1 MLRDKF
7 KNYVR
12 DKLKKYV
19 KDYFKV
25 HQDVKLIA
33 VGGSVGKTTTKMAI
47 GTVLSADKR
56 IRLEENNHN
65 TDFSAPLAILGVKY
79 PENVNSA
86 MAWLKVFKACKKRI
100 KNPSDVDAII
110 QELGTD
116 HPGEMEYFA
125 SFLKPDY
132 GVLTGISPEHMEFFG
147 SLDNVAKEEM
157 TILNMSKMGLINQDD
172 VDARYANLL
181 TNKNVKGYG
190 MLSGVQYQLKIDSF
204 DIQKGY
210 SASVVGPDGV
220 NIAMDVNVFGRHS
233 LKALAAAITIA
244 KEMNVPTEHI
254 IQGVS
259 RMHPVPGRMQP
270 LRGYND
276 SILIDDTYNAS
287 PVSIR
292 EALRFLYEEINSP
305 QKIVILGDM
314 NEMGIE
320 SKKLHEDVGELM
332 DGNHIDWLVTVGEL
346 TRKYTA
352 PIAKERGVNVMSFD
366 SALSAGAF
374 AKSKIEK
381 GAVVLVKGSQNKIY
395 TEEAL
400 KLMLHD
406 IKDSQKLVRQS
417 ESWLEKKAEFFK
429 TQSL

>member
-56 IRLEENNHN
+56 IRLEENNNN

-79 PENVNSA
+79 PENVNSV
-86 MAWLKVFKACKKRI
+86 MAWLRVFKACKKRI
-100 KNPSDVDAII
+100 KNPSDVDVII

-116 HPGEMEYFA
+116 HPGEMAYFA
-125 SFLKPDY
+125 SFLNPDY

-352 PIAKERGVNVMSFD
+352 PIAKERGVNVMSFE

-417 ESWLEKKAEFFK
+417 ESWLEKKTEFFK

>member
-12 DKLKKYV
+12 DKLKKYI

-79 PENVNSA
+79 PENVNSV
-86 MAWLKVFKACKKRI
+86 MAWLRVFRACKKRI
-100 KNPSDVDAII
+100 KNPSDVDVII

-125 SFLKPDY
+125 SFLNPDY

-417 ESWLEKKAEFFK
+417 EFWLEKKAEFFK

>member
-19 KDYFKV
+19 KDYFKA
-25 HQDVKLIA
+25 HSDVKLIA

-79 PENVNSA
+79 PENVNSV
-86 MAWLKVFKACKKRI
+86 MAWLRVFKACKKRI
-100 KNPSDVDAII
+100 KNPSDVDVII

-125 SFLKPDY
+125 SFLNPDY

-292 EALRFLYEEINSP
+292 EALR
-305 QKIVILGDM
+305 D
-314 NEMGIE
+314 
-320 SKKLHEDVGELM
+320 
-332 DGNHIDWLVTVGEL
+332 
-346 TRKYTA
+346 
-352 PIAKERGVNVMSFD
+352 
-366 SALSAGAF
+366 
-374 AKSKIEK
+374 
-381 GAVVLVKGSQNKIY
+381 
-395 TEEAL
+395 
-400 KLMLHD
+400 
-406 IKDSQKLVRQS
+406 
-417 ESWLEKKAEFFK
+417 
-429 TQSL
+429 

>member
-1 MLRDKF
+1 
-7 KNYVR
+7 
-12 DKLKKYV
+12 
-19 KDYFKV
+19 
-25 HQDVKLIA
+25 
-33 VGGSVGKTTTKMAI
+33 
-47 GTVLSADKR
+47 
-56 IRLEENNHN
+56 
-65 TDFSAPLAILGVKY
+65 
-79 PENVNSA
+79 
-86 MAWLKVFKACKKRI
+86 
-100 KNPSDVDAII
+100 
-110 QELGTD
+110 
-116 HPGEMEYFA
+116 
-125 SFLKPDY
+125 
-132 GVLTGISPEHMEFFG
+132 
-147 SLDNVAKEEM
+147 
-157 TILNMSKMGLINQDD
+157 
-172 VDARYANLL
+172 
-181 TNKNVKGYG
+181 

>member
-100 KNPSDVDAII
+100 KNPSDVDVII

-116 HPGEMEYFA
+116 HPGEMAYFA
-125 SFLKPDY
+125 SFLNPDY

-210 SASVVGPDGV
+210 SASVIGPDGV

-352 PIAKERGVNVMSFD
+352 PIAKERGVNVMSFE

-406 IKDSQKLVRQS
+406 IKDSQIS
-417 ESWLEKKAEFFK
+417 K
-429 TQSL
+429 TE

>member
-79 PENVNSA
+79 PENVNSV
-86 MAWLKVFKACKKRI
+86 MAWLRVFKACKKRI
-100 KNPSDVDAII
+100 KNPSDVDVII

-125 SFLKPDY
+125 SFLNPDY

-259 RMHPVPGRMQP
+259 RMHPVPGRMQL

-400 KLMLHD
+400 KLILHD
-406 IKDSQKLVRQS
+406 IKDSRKLVRQS
-417 ESWLEKKAEFFK
+417 EPWLEKKAEFFK